1 MNKILEKIDKIV
13 ESNGDSE
20 QKVKELLELKYNS
33 REKKNIIEAIKKIYK
48 DDFNAILTDK
58 DIDSEINNIAYI
70 NEGIIT
76 IQDEKMLKG
85 MTSKKKELIASLE
98 KKLEEYKE
106 TKIAEEEPVEESKE
120 DLDFSLNPEEDEAK
134 ALEEFEQEDQEE
146 HTIDIKDIY
155 NADYK
160 DLYVVDSHEEEKESS
175 NIIDKKIAEL
185 SEKSEELSKEY
196 ENSLSEIKKQ
206 IVKLNSI
213 KKEEQKLDNIR
224 ARQLELLNA
233 EMEKRKKEIEAE
245 YSKRKKDLYAKLDSD
260 N

>member
-120 DLDFSLNPEEDEAK
+120 DLDFSLNPEEDETK
-134 ALEEFEQEDQEE
+134 DLEEFEQEDQEE

-160 DLYVVDSHEEEKESS
+160 DLYVD
-175 NIIDKKIAEL
+175 DR
-185 SEKSEELSKEY
+185 
-196 ENSLSEIKKQ
+196 EIKKQ